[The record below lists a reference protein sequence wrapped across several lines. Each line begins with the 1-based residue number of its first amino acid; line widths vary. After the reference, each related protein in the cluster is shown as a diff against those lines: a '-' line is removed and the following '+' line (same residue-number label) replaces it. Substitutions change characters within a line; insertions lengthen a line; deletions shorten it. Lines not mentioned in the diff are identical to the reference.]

1 MPRQGTAI
9 PEFDIFVHVLS
20 LRPQATDSY
29 TSRLPRPLHS
39 LPHLEYLQV
48 VESLSE
54 EAREAIWFGRK
65 AKLAADA
72 VVEESPLQEQKGG
85 VLRGVEVERVPAK
98 DLPVAEFLSKYVSS
112 GVPVVITGAAGA
124 SVGGDGLWDLD
135 FISKH
140 AGITEINLRHFNFII
155 FTIMRSRIQ
164 GPRPPRSSAGSAVPP
179 SGPGWSQ
186 CRSLR
191 LRRP

>member
-1 MPRQGTAI
+1 MS
-9 PEFDIFVHVLS
+9 F
-20 LRPQATDSY
+20 RPQATDSY
-29 TSRLPRPLHS
+29 TSHLPRPLHS
-39 LPHLEYLQV
+39 LHHLEYLRV

-54 EAREAIWFGRK
+54 EAREAVWFGRK

-124 SVGGDGLWDLD
+124 SVGDGGLWDLD

-140 AGITEINLRHFNFII
+140 AGIAEINLRHFIPLSSQSYDHLF
-155 FTIMRSRIQ
+155 RVQ
-164 GPRPPRSSAGSAVPP
+164 DRPAQAPGALFHRVGQAGASAAV
-179 SGPGWSQ
+179 SGVRTPEGGGIH
-186 CRSLR
+186 
-191 LRRP
+191 